1 MHPTSLSK
9 TTELNPP
16 VQEHNAKTKAATNKL
31 LQQKHK
37 YLPSLKTGKPVYV
50 QLAPKT
56 RNWIPGHIIGRLSQR
71 TYKVKAYN
79 GGIYIRNRK
88 FIKPRYVD
96 SRQSL
101 QTDSKATGSREH
113 QEPHQRL
120 RRATKR
126 PHRLIETMN

>member
-1 MHPTSLSK
+1 MQKQKQQQT
-9 TTELNPP
+9 NYYNR
-16 VQEHNAKTKAATNKL
+16 NARD
-31 LQQKHK
+31 
-37 YLPSLKTGKPVYV
+37 LPSLKTGKPVYV
-50 QLAPKT
+50 QLVPKT

-101 QTDSKATGSREH
+101 QTDSRVTGSREH

-126 PHRLIETMN
+126 PQRLIETMN